1 MKTFVT
7 TALLAVG
14 LCSSSLLY
22 AQQNSNDNRYQNDD
36 RNNNYDNRNNNDQR
50 DRYQDERDFRDERY
64 NDQRDFRNERMQNMR
79 NDRREEERRE
89 QQRMD
94 DIMDQRR
101 SYNQRANTSRRYDN
115 PYMNDMD
122 AGDRYRNA
130 YDERDLSKAYDEGYS
145 DGLKS
150 SEQAQKKERK
160 DNYQNFVFGIYGG
173 ANVTRFAG
181 EDTQGNALSGRLGYQ
196 LGIFFRGGGRVYGQI
211 GAEYL
216 TSSSDISTVNSTTAL
231 PASTTA
237 ISYNSITSN
246 VDQQYIHVP
255 VYIGFKLVE
264 SDRGVSA
271 IRFQLGAELAAPLKV
286 ANLPNEN
293 APGAIAQSNLQ
304 PTTINGLASLGFD
317 AGPIF
322 LGAVYHYGFSDIL
335 KEPVQG
341 IVNSQRR
348 ILSVNVGLKF

>member
-7 TALLAVG
+7 TALLAAG

-22 AQQNSNDNRYQNDD
+22 AQQNSNDDRYRNDD
-36 RNNNYDNRNNNDQR
+36 RNRYDNRSIDDQR
-50 DRYQDERDFRDERY
+50 DRYDDRRDFQEERY
-64 NDQRDFRNERMQNMR
+64 NDQRDIRRERMDNMR
-79 NDRREEERRE
+79 DDRRDQERRE

-101 SYNQRANTSRRYDN
+101 SYNQRANTLRRYDN
-115 PYMNDMD
+115 PYMSDMD
-122 AGDRYRNA
+122 AGDRNRNG
-130 YDERDLSKAYDEGYS
+130 YDERDLSKAYDQGFD
-145 DGLKS
+145 DGIQS
-150 SEQAQKKERK
+150 AERSQNKERK
-160 DNYQNFVFGIYGG
+160 SNYQNFAFGIYGG

-181 EDTQGNALSGRLGYQ
+181 EDLQGNTLSGRLGYQ
-196 LGIFFRGGGRVYGQI
+196 LGLFVRGGGRVYGQV
-211 GAEYL
+211 GVEYL

-231 PASTTA
+231 PSSTTN

-271 IRFQLGAELAAPLKV
+271 VRFQLGAELAAPVKI
-286 ANLPNEN
+286 ANIANDN
-293 APGAIAQSNLQ
+293 APGVIKQSNLN
-304 PTTINGLASLGFD
+304 PTTFNGLASLGFD

-322 LGAVYHYGFSDIL
+322 LSAVYHYGFTDIL

-348 ILSVNVGLKF
+348 ILSVNVGVKF

>member
-7 TALLAVG
+7 TALLAAG

-22 AQQNSNDNRYQNDD
+22 AQQNSNDDRNRSDD
-36 RNNNYDNRNNNDQR
+36 RNRYDNRSMDDQR
-50 DRYQDERDFRDERY
+50 DRYQDQRDFQEERY
-64 NDQRDFRNERMQNMR
+64 NDTRDIRQQRMQNMR
-79 NDRREEERRE
+79 DDRQVQERGE

-101 SYNQRANTSRRYDN
+101 SYNQRANASRRYDN
-115 PYMNDMD
+115 PYMSNMD
-122 AGDRYRNA
+122 AGDRYKNG
-130 YDERDLSKAYDEGYS
+130 YDERDLSKAYDQGYD
-145 DGLKS
+145 DGMKS
-150 SEQAQKKERK
+150 SERAQNKERK
-160 DNYQNFVFGIYGG
+160 SNYQNFAFGVYGG

-231 PASTTA
+231 PASSTA

-246 VDQQYIHVP
+246 VNQQYIHVP

-264 SDRGVSA
+264 SDRGISA
-271 IRFQLGAELAAPLKV
+271 IRFQLGAELAAPLRI

-293 APGAIAQSNLQ
+293 APGAIKQSNLQ
-304 PTTINGLASLGFD
+304 PTTFNGLASLGFD

-322 LGAVYHYGFSDIL
+322 LSAVYHYGFSDIL
-335 KEPVQG
+335 KEPVEG

-348 ILSVNVGLKF
+348 ILSVNVGVKF

>member
-7 TALLAVG
+7 TALLVAGVCG
-14 LCSSSLLY
+14 SSLLY
-22 AQQNSNDNRYQNDD
+22 AQQNSNDERNRPDD
-36 RNNNYDNRNNNDQR
+36 RNRNDNRSMNDQR
-50 DRYQDERDFRDERY
+50 DRYQDQRDFQEERY
-64 NDQRDFRNERMQNMR
+64 NDQRDIRRERMDNMR
-79 NDRREEERRE
+79 DDRRDQERRE

-101 SYNQRANTSRRYDN
+101 SYNQRANSVRKYDN
-115 PYMNDMD
+115 PYMSDMD
-122 AGDRYRNA
+122 AGDRYKNA
-130 YDERDLSKAYDEGYS
+130 YDERDLSKAYDKGFD
-145 DGLKS
+145 DGMSS
-150 SEQAQKKERK
+150 SEKAQNKERK
-160 DNYQNFVFGIYGG
+160 SNYQNFAFGLYGG

-216 TSSSDISTVNSTTAL
+216 TSSSDISTVNSTTAI
-231 PASTTA
+231 PGSSTV

-246 VDQQYIHVP
+246 VNQQYLHVP
-255 VYIGFKLVE
+255 VYIGFKLIE

-271 IRFQLGAELAAPLKV
+271 VRFQIGAELATPLKITNL
-286 ANLPNEN
+286 ANDN
-293 APGAIAQSNLQ
+293 APGAIKQSNLQ
-304 PTTINGLASLGFD
+304 QTTFNGLASLGFD

-322 LGAVYHYGFSDIL
+322 LAAVYHYGFSDIL
-335 KEPVQG
+335 KEPVPG

>member
-1 MKTFVT
+1 M
-7 TALLAVG
+7 
-14 LCSSSLLY
+14 
-22 AQQNSNDNRYQNDD
+22 
-36 RNNNYDNRNNNDQR
+36 NDQR
-50 DRYQDERDFRDERY
+50 DRYEDRRDFQEERY
-64 NDQRDFRNERMQNMR
+64 NDTRDIRRERMENMR
-79 NDRREEERRE
+79 DDRREQERRE
-89 QQRMD
+89 QERMD

-101 SYNQRANTSRRYDN
+101 SYNQRANTMRRYDN
-115 PYMNDMD
+115 PYLSDMD
-122 AGDRYRNA
+122 AGDRYRNS
-130 YDERDLSKAYDEGYS
+130 YDERDLSEAYDKGFE
-145 DGLKS
+145 DGINNAERS
-150 SEQAQKKERK
+150 QNKERK
-160 DNYQNFVFGIYGG
+160 SNYQNFAFGLYGG

-231 PASTTA
+231 PNSSTA

-264 SDRGVSA
+264 SDRGISA
-271 IRFQLGAELAAPLKV
+271 VRFQLGAELAAPLKI

-293 APGAIAQSNLQ
+293 APGAIKQSNLQ

-322 LGAVYHYGFSDIL
+322 LSAVYHYGFSDIL
-335 KEPVQG
+335 KEPVEG
-341 IVNSQRR
+341 VVNSQRR